1 MSSRLSSLR
10 TPQVFLQGPY
20 PCCVCKCDLSSTQ
33 STASQRFPYLN
44 PTSCSLRNSSV
55 SIFNTAHRCF
65 MLQCFSLPLNTSMGR
80 AEVLAALFSISF
92 QQWARNNWTNAC
104 RKNKSGSPAL
114 GHNKVIGNRFVFLLW
129 KSLNQKLNYM
139 GQAGRL
145 IPTWNKAYDWL
156 STSQISNLHDWEKNP
171 EGIGNVWE

>member
-1 MSSRLSSLR
+1 MFVNVILAQLNQQLHKDF
-10 TPQVFLQGPY
+10 PI
-20 PCCVCKCDLSSTQ
+20 STQ
-33 STASQRFPYLN
+33 QVAPWEILV
-44 PTSCSLRNSSV
+44 LV

-65 MLQCFSLPLNTSMGR
+65 MLQCFSLPLNSSMGR
-80 AEVLAALFSISF
+80 AEVLAALVSISF
-92 QQWARNNWTNAC
+92 QQWARNNWTNVC

-156 STSQISNLHDWEKNP
+156 GTSQISNLHDWEKNP